1 MPELTES
8 ERVFFERARPEFERL
23 LGEGVDAREAL
34 KTAARGVIKQDEAL
48 FLILGGVGRGGR
60 DAAEALKSAL
70 SEHVYKR
77 LRAKA

>member
-23 LGEGVDAREAL
+23 LGEGVDAGEAL
-34 KTAARGVIKQDEAL
+34 KTAAASVIKRDEEL
-48 FLILGGVGRGGR
+48 YLTLHGVGRGGR
-60 DAAEALKSAL
+60 DAAAALKSAL

-77 LRAKA
+77 LRAPA